1 MKKSI
6 LLVGLAAILSIF
18 LSACSTSAP
27 PSATPSVSESQAAV
41 EPVTKT
47 TPTPTP
53 ESKPKSVRGNTIKQ
67 LGEASFW
74 KESSDI
80 PDADALGKFTV
91 TEIKDVVCDQP
102 YAQPPTN
109 GKIIGLTLDVETSA
123 KLAKDDIPELYL
135 TPYDFKYIAP
145 NGTTF
150 NGDLATMGTMS
161 CIDQTLILKSSFGPA
176 EKAHGMILLDVPS
189 SGGVLTI
196 GKVEWSLP

>member
-6 LLVGLAAILSIF
+6 LALVAAILAISV
-18 LSACSTSAP
+18 SACGASVQSSSAP
-27 PSATPSVSESQAAV
+27 PSESQPAV

-53 ESKPKSVRGNTIKQ
+53 EAKPKSVRGNTVKQ
-67 LGEASFW
+67 VGEASFW
-74 KESSDI
+74 KDSSDI
-80 PDADALGKFTV
+80 PDADAMGKFTV

-102 YAQPPTN
+102 YASKPEN
-109 GKIIGLTLDVETSA
+109 GKVIALTLDVETSA
-123 KLAKDDIPELYL
+123 KLAEETNPSLYL

-161 CIDQTLILKSSFGPA
+161 CIDQTLILKTEFGPA
-176 EKAHGMILLDVPS
+176 EKAHGILLLDVPS
-189 SGGVLTI
+189 SGGVLTV
-196 GKVEWSLP
+196 GKVEWNLP